1 MRAGGCTVQ
10 QTLSGEATSVVKYAV
25 SLARRRGHGQV
36 TPLHVAITM
45 LQGCPATS
53 GGINLMRRACLQ
65 SHSHPLQCRA
75 LELCFNVALNRLPTS
90 STAGPTVHAG
100 GVGPSLSNALVAAF
114 KRAQANQRRGCVE
127 HQPQQPLLAVRIE
140 MEQFII
146 SILDDPSVSR
156 VMREAGFS
164 SPQVKKNLEEALN
177 SVSMP
182 KHKLDHMAAP
192 SPSPSPSPS
201 LGVMRAEP
209 LSWQNP
215 QHYFRSPET
224 LPLAQRLPT
233 VNWSYGSEDVMAVVE
248 NLMCSKKLRNTVIV
262 GECLANTENVV
273 KDVMMRVH
281 RGDLPEPLKNV
292 QLINPQFSCAW
303 FRVLNRDYVEQKLM
317 ELKRTVSNAVCE
329 GRGAIVYLGDL
340 RWAMEGNGTR
350 DGNYCPVNHVTVE
363 LDRILSSHAD
373 SRRLWLMA
381 TATYQTYLRFQKRQP
396 SLETLWGFQPV
407 PVPAGSLGLSLD
419 SRANGEHAMMT
430 RESGVSLSTEQLWRS
445 KSALKTASS
454 NDESGKQPSYSEEC
468 QAKLQDDP
476 TASTLPSWLRQYNN
490 DNTRSP
496 QTIRRTSSCETDL
509 RERSSHENLCC
520 SIHGPAETQFDLFPS
535 SRDHSTLMYVQEL
548 SGNTK
553 DKDSLMSPKPQK
565 HDQAAWSLFGFPIH
579 SFSSTETSV
588 SNIQTHQFRI
598 VNENKIADLKQK
610 NHDNPTKLLHGDSTN
625 PITNEDVGTTLALGR
640 PSCNKKENH
649 EIRIQELISCSANT
663 CYPVPV
669 VSIEAASPHFDGN
682 EKYKHLDVESFKSLC
697 GELEEKVA
705 WQREIIPS
713 IASTILRCRSGV
725 KSKHGVTRINTWFL
739 FLGPDKLGQI
749 SIAKAVAEIIF
760 GSQNK
765 LIRINPRSTF
775 SSDQQSQSEPDETNT
790 TSNANVAESGLYRG
804 ELVKAITSNPH
815 SVIVLEEIQQSDSLS
830 MEAIAKAMEMGTLLN
845 SNGSDEISLSDAII
859 IMTSSLESM
868 KFAPP
873 NPNLSADTVI
883 EGFEEDKY
891 WASGIKELLFQ
902 GVSIRQ
908 TPSSPSGSVLRAG
921 SYMEIRQLQQPAEGS
936 PCKRKADNQ
945 GEHGAEKSPSHN
957 SFEKRNKNTSS
968 DFSLDLNISAE
979 ENEGDKCVSNNTAP
993 QRCFSMDFLK
1003 LVDKSIIFQTLDHSN
1018 KLEENAR

>member
-1 MRAGGCTVQ
+1 M
-10 QTLSGEATSVVKYAV
+10 VKYAV

-45 LQGCPATS
+45 LQGCPTS

-90 STAGPTVHAG
+90 SAGSTVHAG

-127 HQPQQPLLAVRIE
+127 HQPQQPLLAVRVE
-140 MEQFII
+140 MEQLII

-182 KHKLDHMAAP
+182 KRKLDHMAT
-192 SPSPSPSPS
+192 PS

-224 LPLAQRLPT
+224 LPT
-233 VNWSYGSEDVMAVVE
+233 VNWSYGNEDVMAVVD
-248 NLMCSKKLRNTVIV
+248 NLMSAKKLRNTVIV
-262 GECLANTENVV
+262 GECMVNTENVV
-273 KDVMMRVH
+273 KDVMVRAH
-281 RGDLPEPLKNV
+281 RGDLPEPLKTV
-292 QLINPQFSCAW
+292 QFINPQFSSAW

-329 GRGAIVYLGDL
+329 GRGAIVYLGNL

-350 DGNYCPVNHVTVE
+350 DGNYCPVNHVTME
-363 LDRILSSHAD
+363 LCRILSSHAD

-396 SLETLWGFQPV
+396 SLETLWGFHPV

-419 SRANGEHAMMT
+419 SRANGEYAMTT

-445 KSALKTASS
+445 KSALKTPSS
-454 NDESGKQPSYSEEC
+454 NDEPGKQPSCCEEC
-468 QAKLQDDP
+468 QAKLQDP
-476 TASTLPSWLRQYNN
+476 TASALPSWLRQYNN
-490 DNTRSP
+490 DDSRSP
-496 QTIRRTSSCETDL
+496 QAIRTSSATDL
-509 RERSSHENLCC
+509 RERSSRQICC
-520 SIHGPAETQFDLFPS
+520 STIHGPAEKQFDLFPS
-535 SRDHSTLMYVQEL
+535 SRDHSTLMAAQEL

-553 DKDSLMSPKPQK
+553 DSLMSSSSPRNQDWSKQQS
-565 HDQAAWSLFGFPIH
+565 HDQPWSLFGLPMH
-579 SFSSTETSV
+579 SFASTENSV

-598 VNENKIADLKQK
+598 VNENEMADLQQ
-610 NHDNPTKLLHGDSTN
+610 NHDIPTKLLHGDSTN
-625 PITNEDVGTTLALGR
+625 PNTNEDVGTTLALGR

-649 EIRIQELISCSANT
+649 GIRIQEFINCSDT
-663 CYPVPV
+663 CYPLPL
-669 VSIEAASPHFDGN
+669 SIETASPHFNSN
-682 EKYKHLDVESFKSLC
+682 EKYKQLDAESFKSLC
-697 GELEEKVA
+697 RELEEKVA

-725 KSKHGVTRINTWFL
+725 KSKHGITRINTWFL

-749 SIAKAVAEIIF
+749 SIAKALAEIIF
-760 GSQNK
+760 GSPNK
-765 LIRINPRSTF
+765 LICINPRRTF
-775 SSDQQSQSEPDETNT
+775 SLNQQSQCEPDETNT
-790 TSNANVAESGLYRG
+790 TSNANVAESGFYRG
-804 ELVKAITSNPH
+804 ELMKAIRSNPH

-830 MEAIAKAMEMGTLLN
+830 LEAITKAMEMGTLLN
-845 SNGSDEISLSDAII
+845 SNGDEISLSDAII
-859 IMTSSLESM
+859 ILTSSLESM
-868 KFAPP
+868 KFVP
-873 NPNLSADTVI
+873 PNLSDTVI
-883 EGFEEDKY
+883 NGFEEDKY
-891 WASGIKELLFQ
+891 WASGVKELLFQ

-921 SYMEIRQLQQPAEGS
+921 SYMEIRHHQPPEGS

-945 GEHGAEKSPSHN
+945 GEHQGEKSPSHN
-957 SFEKRNKNTSS
+957 SFEKRNKNSSS

-979 ENEGDKCVSNNTAP
+979 ENEADKCVSSNTAP
-993 QRCFSMDFLK
+993 QAQLHRHCIQRCFSMGFLK
-1003 LVDKSIIFQTLDHSN
+1003 LVDKSIIFQPLDHSD